1 MYHEDWCLIIFASQG
16 STIHSAR
23 LICCREAQWII
34 NPWLAKMI
42 FSLEIHTYL
51 TIFLPAMEVS
61 VIQFHTCKKFI
72 KKIIKISQCEGRPKK
87 NNESQS
93 VWNFFMQLQIFLFHE
108 TGDSV
113 WTLLVV
119 NILLQFISNGGKFLG
134 QRFGYLFVKLVEEKD
149 FPLWT
154 VNSFCSEIFPGEC
167 VC

>member
-1 MYHEDWCLIIFASQG
+1 MLAKG
-16 STIHSAR
+16 LRSTLHVYNVVEI
-23 LICCREAQWII
+23 ETEWII
-34 NPWLAKMI
+34 NPWLAKMM
-42 FSLEIHTYL
+42 FSLEIYTYL

-72 KKIIKISQCEGRPKK
+72 KKIIKISQCEDRPKK

-119 NILLQFISNGGKFLG
+119 NMLLQFISNGGKFLG

-154 VNSFCSEIFPGEC
+154 VNSFCSEIFPGKC